1 MVKGKGKMV
10 NRKKLFSHLFRNIAK
25 EEKNKMNKRHFG
37 LIFLFVLTVNVF
49 AVTTEEANSKNYELV
64 KQKIETKLGD
74 WHKAAKFSGATVGV
88 TLADGKSFG
97 VATGYSDRAKKT
109 LMKADDLMLA
119 GSVGKTYVAAVALQ
133 LVGEGKIDLDARI
146 EKYLGDRD
154 WFLKLPNAKDITVR
168 HLMNHTS
175 GLVRYEFNPN
185 FVKDLMKDPYKV
197 WKPEEQVAYLFG
209 SKAAFEPGKGWD
221 YSDTNYI
228 VLGMII
234 EKVTGQTYYDLA
246 KKRLLK
252 PLKLKHTRPQTGPV
266 IKGLIP
272 GYAGKENPFGGEDEI
287 LKNGKFVFNPQF
299 EWTGGGMV
307 TTTEDL
313 SRWAKAMYEG
323 KAFSKNML
331 EEMLKGVDSPQL
343 GRDAKY
349 GLGVIIRPTSKG
361 LTYGHSG
368 FFPGY
373 FTEMMYF
380 PKEKIAIAVQVNSS
394 VPRDIGRPLGRM
406 IIEAFEIIENEKK

>member
-1 MVKGKGKMV
+1 MY
-10 NRKKLFSHLFRNIAK
+10 KKLFSLILLLIFTANAFSFSAK
-25 EEKNKMNKRHFG
+25 EE
-37 LIFLFVLTVNVF
+37 
-49 AVTTEEANSKNYELV
+49 ENYKLL
-64 KQKIETKLGD
+64 KQKIQTKLNE
-74 WHKAAKFSGATVGV
+74 WHKNAKFSGATVGV
-88 TLADGKSFG
+88 TLANGKSFG
-97 VATGYSDRAKKT
+97 LAVGYSDRVKKT
-109 LMKADDLMLA
+109 PMKPDDYMLA

-133 LVGEGKIDLDARI
+133 LVAEGKINLDAKI
-146 EKYLGDRD
+146 EKYLGGEK
-154 WFLKLPNAKDITVR
+154 WFEKLPNAKDITVR
-168 HLMNHTS
+168 MLMNHTS

-185 FVKDLMKDPYKV
+185 FVKDLLKDPYKK

-209 SKAAFEPGKGWD
+209 SKPPFEAGKGWN

-234 EKVTGQTYYDLA
+234 EKVSGKSYYELA
-246 KKRLLK
+246 KKRVLK
-252 PLKLKHTRPQTGPV
+252 PLQLKRTKPQTSPK
-266 IKGLIP
+266 IKGLIQ
-272 GYAGKENPFGGEDEI
+272 GYAGKGNPFGGEDEV

-307 TTTEDL
+307 STAEDL

-323 KAFSKNML
+323 RAFSKYALKEML
-331 EEMLKGVDSPQL
+331 EGVESPQL
-343 GRDAKY
+343 GRNSKY

-394 VPRDIGRPLGRM
+394 VPRDIGRPLGRT
-406 IIEAFEIIENEKK
+406 IIEVFDVVQSSKAEK

>member
-1 MVKGKGKMV
+1 MTTKKGFLSGKLLIFSFLFLSLV
-10 NRKKLFSHLFRNIAK
+10 SSAFAAEKSKADYEKLKENIQKKLD
-25 EEKNKMNKRHFG
+25 E
-37 LIFLFVLTVNVF
+37 
-49 AVTTEEANSKNYELV
+49 
-64 KQKIETKLGD
+64 
-74 WHKAAKFSGATVGV
+74 WHKNAKFSGATVGV
-88 TLADGKSFG
+88 TLANGKSFG
-97 VATGYSDRAKKT
+97 IATGYSDRVKKT
-109 LMKADDLMLA
+109 PMKPDDYMLA

-133 LVGEGKIDLDARI
+133 LVAEGKINLDAKI
-146 EKYLGDRD
+146 EKYLEKEK
-154 WFLKLPNAKDITVR
+154 WFAELPNAKDITVR
-168 HLMNHTS
+168 MLMNHTS
-175 GLVRYEFNPN
+175 GLVRYEFNPQ
-185 FVKDLMKDPYKV
+185 FVKDLLANPYKQ

-209 SKAAFEPGKGWD
+209 SKAPFEAGKGWN

-234 EKVTGQTYYDLA
+234 EKVSGKSYYELA
-246 KKRLLK
+246 KKRVLK
-252 PLKLKHTRPQTGPV
+252 PLQLKRTKPQMSPD
-266 IKGLIP
+266 IKGLIQ
-272 GYAGKENPFGGEDEI
+272 GYAGKGNPFGGEDEV

-307 TTTEDL
+307 STAEDL

-323 KAFSKNML
+323 RAFSKYALKEML
-331 EEMLKGVDSPQL
+331 EGVESPQL
-343 GRDAKY
+343 GRNAKY

-394 VPRDIGRPLGRM
+394 VPRDIGRPLGRT
-406 IIEAFEIIENEKK
+406 IIEVFEILQNNSGE